1 MKKAAVPQ
9 RPFSFCSTIDRELR
23 ESEMTRHV
31 LLNNIAHKDLR
42 VITRPGHEFG
52 DNVGTVLTFPTE
64 YADIQREYPIFFRKD
79 PGTGEF
85 QSVALLGFDKNENL
99 FLRDDGRWEGSY
111 VPGVL
116 ARGPFLIGFQE
127 QEIGGELRKEPVIH
141 IDIEDP
147 RVGRSEGHPVFM
159 PQGGNS
165 PFLDHIA
172 TVLSGIRQGIDIT
185 KPMFAMLTEFDL
197 IEPVKL
203 EVKPTADENYSVVG
217 LHTINQQ
224 KLASLDGAALERLN
238 RAGFLQGAFLVM
250 SSMNNVRR
258 LIALKQQRQRAQSGT
273 AA

>member
-1 MKKAAVPQ
+1 
-9 RPFSFCSTIDRELR
+9 
-23 ESEMTRHV
+23 MTRHV
-31 LLNNIAHKDLR
+31 LLNNVAHKDLR
-42 VITRPGHEFG
+42 VAIRYGADTG
-52 DNVGTVLTFPTE
+52 DNVGTVLVFPTE

-79 PGTGEF
+79 PATGEF
-85 QSVALLGFDKNENL
+85 QSVALLGFDKSENL

-147 RVGRSEGHPVFM
+147 RVGRAEGHAVFM

-172 TVLSGIRQGIDIT
+172 TILAGIRQGIDIS
-185 KPMFAMLTEFDL
+185 KPMFAMFTEMDL

-203 EVKPTADENYSVVG
+203 EVKPNADEAYSVVG

-224 KLASLDGAALERLN
+224 KLATLDGASLERLN
-238 RAGFLQGAFLVM
+238 RAGFLQGAFLVVN
-250 SSMNNVRR
+250 STNNVRR
-258 LIALKQQRQRAQSGT
+258 LIAIKQQRQRARAET